1 VDQKL
6 PAVAEAALVLDD
18 ANCSVGARG
27 HRSAL
32 SRRGTGLELI
42 GSAGYEVQGR
52 RADRDAGKG
61 NNVRLASASDL
72 AAAFAVATE
81 MVGDGFTV
89 WVFETDRAG
98 GRKSYRLLET
108 LRPSTGGR

>member
-1 VDQKL
+1 MDQKL
-6 PAVAEAALVLDD
+6 LAVAEAALVLDD
-18 ANCSVGARG
+18 AKCSVGARG
-27 HRSAL
+27 RRSAL

-52 RADRDAGKG
+52 RADRDAEEG
-61 NNVRLASASDL
+61 NNVRLASASDP
-72 AAAFAVATE
+72 ATAFAVAME
-81 MVGDGFTV
+81 MVGDGFTA
-89 WVFETDRAG
+89 WVFETNPAA